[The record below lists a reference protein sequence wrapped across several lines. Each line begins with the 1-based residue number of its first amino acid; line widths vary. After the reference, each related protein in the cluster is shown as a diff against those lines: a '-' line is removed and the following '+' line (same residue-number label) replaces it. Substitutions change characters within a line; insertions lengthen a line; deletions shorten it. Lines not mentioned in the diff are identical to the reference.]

1 MGWNE
6 LEGARAK
13 RKEHERS
20 VRSRRRPPLLKLLGN
35 VEERVR
41 VKLEASLRLR

>member
-1 MGWNE
+1 VREQLWVGTS
-6 LEGARAK
+6 L
-13 RKEHERS
+13 KEHERS